1 MRLELPAAIAA
12 TGVVAVVRKPPLGVR
27 EVVEAA
33 AKGGIRATEITL
45 NTPGALEAI
54 EDLVADPPTE
64 GMLIGAGTV
73 LEIEDAEAAV
83 GAGAQLVVTPVASV
97 EVVRWCVAAGIPV
110 IPGAHTATEIHG
122 VWRAGATAV
131 KVYPYATGGIGH
143 LKTLMGP
150 LPDVRYM
157 AFGGVT
163 AADVADVLGAGGV
176 GVGIGAWLT
185 DEPDPAEITDRATR
199 VVDTAARVLA
209 SSAGRQVRS
218 PAEPGA

>member
-1 MRLELPAAIAA
+1 MRLELPAAIGA

-27 EVVEAA
+27 EVVEAVA
-33 AKGGIRATEITL
+33 EGGIRATEVTL

-54 EDLVADPPTE
+54 KELVTDPPTE
-64 GMLIGAGTV
+64 GMLIGAGTI
-73 LEIEDAEAAV
+73 LEVEDAEAAV
-83 GAGAQLVVTPVASV
+83 GAGAQLIVTPVASV
-97 EVVRWCVAAGIPV
+97 DVVRWCVAAGVPV

-131 KVYPYATGGIGH
+131 KVYPYVTGGIAH

-163 AADVADVLGAGGV
+163 VADVTDVLGAGGV
-176 GVGIGAWLT
+176 GIGIGAWLT
-185 DEPDPAEITDRATR
+185 DEPDPAEIIDRASQ
-199 VVDTAARVLA
+199 VIEAAAAFLA
-209 SSAGRQVRS
+209 
-218 PAEPGA
+218 P

>member
-12 TGVVAVVRKPPLGVR
+12 TGIVAVVRKPPLGLR
-27 EVVEAA
+27 QVVEAVA
-33 AKGGIRATEITL
+33 EGGIRATEVTL

-54 EDLVADPPTE
+54 KDLVTDPPTE

-73 LEIEDAEAAV
+73 LEVEDAEAAV
-83 GAGAQLVVTPVASV
+83 GAGAQLIVTPVASV
-97 EVVRWCVAAGIPV
+97 DVVRWCVAAGVPV
-110 IPGAHTATEIHG
+110 IPGAHTATEIYR

-131 KVYPYATGGIGH
+131 KVYPYVTGGIAH

-163 AADVADVLGAGGV
+163 VADVADVLGAGGV

-185 DEPDPAEITDRATR
+185 DEPDPVEIIDRASQ
-199 VVDTAARVLA
+199 VIEGAAAFLA
-209 SSAGRQVRS
+209 
-218 PAEPGA
+218 P

>member
-27 EVVEAA
+27 QVVEAVA
-33 AKGGIRATEITL
+33 QGGVRATEVTL

-54 EDLVADPPTE
+54 KDLVTDPPTE

-73 LEIEDAEAAV
+73 LEVEDAEAAV
-83 GAGAQLVVTPVASV
+83 GAGAQLIVTPVASV
-97 EVVRWCVAAGIPV
+97 DVVSWCVAAGVPV
-110 IPGAHTATEIHG
+110 IPGAHTATEIYR

-131 KVYPYATGGIGH
+131 KVYPYVTGGIAH

-157 AFGGVT
+157 AFGGV
-163 AADVADVLGAGGV
+163 
-176 GVGIGAWLT
+176 
-185 DEPDPAEITDRATR
+185 DRR
-199 VVDTAARVLA
+199 RRCRR
-209 SSAGRQVRS
+209 AGRRRCRCRDRGVAHR
-218 PAEPGA
+218 

>member
-1 MRLELPAAIAA
+1 MRIELPPAIAA

-33 AKGGIRATEITL
+33 AEGGIRATEVTL

-54 EDLVADPPTE
+54 KDLVTDPPTE

-73 LEIEDAEAAV
+73 LEVEDAEAAV
-83 GAGAQLVVTPVASV
+83 GAGAQLIVTPVASV
-97 EVVRWCVAAGIPV
+97 DVVSWCVAAGVPV

-131 KVYPYATGGIGH
+131 KVYPYVTGGIAH

-163 AADVADVLGAGGV
+163 VADVADVLGAGGV

-185 DEPDPAEITDRATR
+185 DEPDPEEIIDRASQ
-199 VVDTAARVLA
+199 VIEAAAAFLA
-209 SSAGRQVRS
+209 
-218 PAEPGA
+218 P